1 MSSLTRQEPPRARTH
16 ATGWPVR
23 RTPPWVFLVGAVL
36 LAVAVAVALVHKP
49 SQAERA
55 SDMRGLL
62 QEVTADIQSC
72 AGGVGES
79 LTALHQVQAE
89 SPRSST
95 DVRDA
100 ISVAQQG
107 AANCSPANNELLDN
121 LEGYQ
126 VPESLDSFGLKSAVT
141 SLIDWAAPNA
151 EQVQTDVA
159 QVLTATTPQARDQ
172 AQAAL
177 SKALTAL
184 DRERVKADGPMTA
197 AIRALAMHASAP
209 RLPG

>member
-1 MSSLTRQEPPRARTH
+1 M
-16 ATGWPVR
+16 R
-23 RTPPWVFLVGAVL
+23 RTPRWVFLVGAVL

-79 LTALHQVQAE
+79 LTALRQVQAE

-95 DVRDA
+95 DVSDA
-100 ISVAQQG
+100 ISVAQLG
-107 AANCSPANNELLDN
+107 AANCSPANNELIAN

-177 SKALTAL
+177 TKALTAL
-184 DRERVKADGPMTA
+184 DRVRVKADGPMTA

>member
-1 MSSLTRQEPPRARTH
+1 MPR
-16 ATGWPVR
+16 W
-23 RTPPWVFLVGAVL
+23 VL
-36 LAVAVAVALVHKP
+36 LAGAGLVVVAIAVALVHRP
-49 SQAERA
+49 SKAERA

-79 LTALHQVQAE
+79 LTALRQVQAE

-95 DVRDA
+95 DVSDA
-100 ISVAQQG
+100 ISIAQQG
-107 AANCSPANNELLDN
+107 AANCSPANNELIDD
-121 LEGYQ
+121 LENYQ
-126 VPESLDSFGLKSAVT
+126 VPESLASFGLKSSVT
-141 SLIDWAAPNA
+141 SLIAWAAPNA

-159 QVLTATTPQARDQ
+159 RVLTATSPQAAGA

-177 SKALTAL
+177 NRALAAL
-184 DRERVKADGPMTA
+184 NAQRSKADGPINT

>member
-1 MSSLTRQEPPRARTH
+1 
-16 ATGWPVR
+16 
-23 RTPPWVFLVGAVL
+23 VL
-36 LAVAVAVALVHKP
+36 AGAVAVALVHKP

-72 AGGVGES
+72 AGGVSES
-79 LTALHQVQAE
+79 LTALHEVQAE
-89 SPRSST
+89 NPRSSS
-95 DVRDA
+95 DVSDG

-107 AANCSPANNELLDN
+107 AANCSPANNDLLVD

-141 SLIDWAAPNA
+141 SLIAWAAPNA

-159 QVLTATTPQARDQ
+159 QVLSATTPQARDQ

-184 DRERVKADGPMTA
+184 DKERIKADGPMTA
-197 AIRALAMHASAP
+197 AIHALAMHAAAP